1 MVMKID
7 SPEGWIAWKKKS
19 PPVSLLGLDDP
30 RARNRM
36 NLTIQKKRKTKWH
49 GDDISSIGT
58 QTNTK

>member
-1 MVMKID
+1 MRLDGD
-7 SPEGWIAWKKKS
+7 SPV
-19 PPVSLLGLDDP
+19 PTRPVTIHPLQFLYLDWMT